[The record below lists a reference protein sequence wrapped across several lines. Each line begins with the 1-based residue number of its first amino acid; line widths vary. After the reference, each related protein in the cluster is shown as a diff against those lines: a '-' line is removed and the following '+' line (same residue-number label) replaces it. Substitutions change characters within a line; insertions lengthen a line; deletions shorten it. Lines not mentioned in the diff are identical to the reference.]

1 MSSGAELSQSSNASA
16 PRVRVVV
23 GASLSQRAAAEI
35 PVRAALGAAASSSSS
50 QSSASAAA
58 SVVPPSNAASQLP
71 FATKT
76 TLFDLC
82 DSSYMKKKVKRQRKD
97 KSAGGAAAAAASSSS
112 ASARPA
118 QKLSQRRLPPPVEE
132 ARGIGPQVE
141 LVNGNIVLKESSL
154 VMPDPAGDEEDYD
167 DVSNNAGGGAGGAA
181 GGGTQKPA
189 TYNSFLKRKSG
200 SRWGVEETWL
210 FYKALRQC
218 GTEFSLMQSFFPGR
232 TRKQLKQKFIKE
244 EREHPELVRRTL
256 DHSTP
261 LELEPFRAQ
270 FGALQGKEA
279 KAASKEAAREE
290 DTFVPSL
297 SSSSSSSS
305 SRAAAAA
312 VAVDDE
318 DDEEDDNDDDG
329 EGSSAVGK
337 KRAAPDADAADEEE
351 EEEDD
356 GLFDV

>member
-1 MSSGAELSQSSNASA
+1 M
-16 PRVRVVV
+16 
-23 GASLSQRAAAEI
+23 
-35 PVRAALGAAASSSSS
+35 
-50 QSSASAAA
+50 
-58 SVVPPSNAASQLP
+58 PPSNAASQLP
-71 FATKT
+71 FASKT

-97 KSAGGAAAAAASSSS
+97 KSAGGAAAAASSSS
-112 ASARPA
+112 AGASARPA
-118 QKLSQRRLPPPVEE
+118 QKLSQRRLPPPAEE
-132 ARGIGPQVE
+132 SRSIGPQVE

-154 VMPDPAGDEEDYD
+154 VMPDPAGDEEEYD
-167 DVSNNAGGGAGGAA
+167 DVINSAGEGGAGGAA
-181 GGGTQKPA
+181 GGGPQKPA

-261 LELEPFRAQ
+261 LEMEPFRAQ

-279 KAASKEAAREE
+279 KAASKEAARE
-290 DTFVPSL
+290 DDAFVPSL
-297 SSSSSSSS
+297 SSSSTSS

-312 VAVDDE
+312 ANDDDDE
-318 DDEEDDNDDDG
+318 DDIDDEEN
-329 EGSSAVGK
+329 SVVGR
-337 KRAAPDADAADEEE
+337 KRAAPDAAGEEE
-351 EEEDD
+351 EEEGEGD

>member
-1 MSSGAELSQSSNASA
+1 MSSGAELSQSSIASA

-154 VMPDPAGDEEDYD
+154 VMPDPAGDEEEYD
-167 DVSNNAGGGAGGAA
+167 DVINSAAEGGAGGAA
-181 GGGTQKPA
+181 GGGPQKPA

-261 LELEPFRAQ
+261 LEMEPFRAQ

-279 KAASKEAAREE
+279 KAASKEAARE
-290 DTFVPSL
+290 DDAFVPSL
-297 SSSSSSSS
+297 SSSSSSS

-312 VAVDDE
+312 ANDD
-318 DDEEDDNDDDG
+318 DDEDDNDDEDN
-329 EGSSAVGK
+329 SVVGR
-337 KRAAPDADAADEEE
+337 KRAAPDAAGEEE
-351 EEEDD
+351 EEEEGEGG